1 LKSVTALAT
10 LTVGLL
16 TLALSTSA
24 LGQSAPAKN
33 WTPPA
38 YKIYAQALADETMAK
53 HPGPSALL
61 GHRYTVA
68 AARAQPAGSL
78 SGMQPSA
85 SRTSPSDQ
93 T

>member
-1 LKSVTALAT
+1 MAEEGRISADVVFLELRRCPFRAQGGSRRPARGSSL
-10 LTVGLL
+10 LREESGLNEH
-16 TLALSTSA
+16 
-24 LGQSAPAKN
+24 Q
-33 WTPPA
+33 
-38 YKIYAQALADETMAK
+38 
-53 HPGPSALL
+53 GPSALL